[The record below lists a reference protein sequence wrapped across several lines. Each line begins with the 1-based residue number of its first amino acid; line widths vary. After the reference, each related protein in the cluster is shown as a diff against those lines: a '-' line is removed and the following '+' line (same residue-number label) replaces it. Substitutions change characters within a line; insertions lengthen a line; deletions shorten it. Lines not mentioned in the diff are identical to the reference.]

1 MDIIL
6 SKSTWPIIGW
16 VCEILGWLINGIYI
30 VLEAI
35 GIPNIG
41 VAIILFTV
49 IIYLLLTPIQIK
61 QQKWSKMMTVI
72 QPELQQIQKKY
83 ANKKDQASQ
92 MKMSEETMALYQKY
106 GVSPT
111 GSCLPLLLQMPILM
125 SLYQVIYHIPGYVGS
140 VRTIFSSLTEQIM
153 SVSGYSELMT
163 EFVSEN
169 AVRVYSASSFG
180 ETLTENNIYDILYV
194 LKPSQW
200 DKLADI
206 SQFSGFADL
215 ISRTADDSTNVNMF
229 LAYNIT
235 ESPMDL
241 LQRGIQAGSVVLIIL
256 AVLVPV
262 LAWLTQWL
270 NYKLMPQAAMADE
283 SKNKKQSGSME
294 SSLRMMNTFM
304 PIFSAF
310 MCLSFSIGIGIYWVA
325 GAVVRSI
332 QQIVVNR
339 HMKSLNIDELIAKN
353 QEKAN
358 KKREKEGLPP
368 QRITQQARQNVRN
381 IEFDETAGKETQSKK
396 TDVHETT
403 AYYKENTEY
412 APGSLAA
419 KANMVRQ
426 FDEKN
431 SKRKK

>member
-16 VCEILGWLINGIYI
+16 VCEILGWLINGIY
-30 VLEAI
+30 VLLEAI

-41 VAIILFTV
+41 IAIILFTIV
-49 IIYLLLTPIQIK
+49 IYALLTPTQIK

-92 MKMSEETMALYQKY
+92 MKMNEETMALYQKY

-125 SLYQVIYHIPGYVGS
+125 SLYQVIYYIPGYVGS
-140 VRTIFSSLTEQIM
+140 VRNIFSSLADQIM
-153 SVSGYSELMT
+153 NVSNYSDILRT
-163 EFVSEN
+163 FVESN
-169 AVRVYSASSFG
+169 QIRVYSSLG
-180 ETLTENNIYDILYV
+180 ETITENNIYDILYV

-206 SQFSGFADL
+206 SQFSGLSDL
-215 ISRTADDSTNVNMF
+215 IARTAEDSASVNMF
-229 LAYNIT
+229 LSYNIT

-241 LQRGIQAGSVVLIIL
+241 LQRGLQAGSVVMIIL

-262 LAWLTQWL
+262 LAWFTQWL
-270 NYKLMPQAAMADE
+270 NYKLMPQSAMADD
-283 SKNKKQSGSME
+283 KNKKGNME
-294 SSLRMMNTFM
+294 SSMRMMNTFM
-304 PIFSAF
+304 PVVSAF
-310 MCLSFSIGIGIYWVA
+310 MCLSFSIGIGIYWIT

-332 QQIVVNR
+332 QQIVINR
-339 HMKSLNIDELIAKN
+339 HMKAIDIDELIAKN

-358 KKREKEGLPP
+358 KKREKAGLPP
-368 QRITQQARQNVRN
+368 QKITQQARQNVRN
-381 IEFDETAGKETQSKK
+381 IEFEERAEKETQKNQPNVS
-396 TDVHETT
+396 ETT

-431 SKRKK
+431 KRKK

>member
-16 VCEILGWLINGIYI
+16 VCELLGWLINGIY
-30 VLEAI
+30 VLLEKI

-41 VAIILFTV
+41 IAIILFTIV
-49 IIYLLLTPIQIK
+49 IYAVLTPIQIK

-92 MKMSEETMALYQKY
+92 MKMNEETMALYQKY

-125 SLYQVIYHIPGYVGS
+125 SLYQVIYHIPGYIGS
-140 VRTIFSSLTEQIM
+140 VRTIFSSLTDQIM
-153 SVSGYSELMT
+153 SVSNYSDIMSK
-163 EFVSEN
+163 FVSDN
-169 AVRVYSASSFG
+169 QIRLYSSMGDKVS
-180 ETLTENNIYDILYV
+180 EKNIYDILYV

-200 DKLADI
+200 EKLADI
-206 SQFSGFADL
+206 SQFSGFSDL
-215 ISRTADDSTNVNMF
+215 IAGTADHSTKVNMF
-229 LAYNIT
+229 LSYNIT

-241 LQRGIQAGSVVLIIL
+241 LQRGMSAGSVFLIVM

-262 LAWLTQWL
+262 LAWFTQWM
-270 NYKLMPQAAMADE
+270 NYKLMPQAALADD
-283 SKNKKQSGSME
+283 KKKGGME
-294 SSLRMMNTFM
+294 SSMRMMNTIM

-310 MCLSFSIGIGIYWVA
+310 LCLSFSIGIGIYWIA
-325 GAVVRSI
+325 GAVVRCI
-332 QQIVVNR
+332 QQIVINR
-339 HMKSLNIDELIAKN
+339 HMKSINVEELIEKN

-358 KKREKEGLPP
+358 KKREKAGLPP
-368 QRITQQARQNVRN
+368 QKITQQARQNVRN
-381 IEFDETAGKETQSKK
+381 IGTEEPTAKETHKNK
-396 TDVHETT
+396 TDVSETT

-431 SKRKK
+431 NKRKK